1 MFSLRSVV
9 ESFGVRDGSICK
21 PASLTSSLFD
31 INRVCRSSYIQ
42 TPAYYA
48 VAMPVSLS
56 SAFLLK
62 WEVVGL
68 WVGVALA
75 LVIVA
80 GLQIIVVYMTK
91 WDKVVEDAYIRVVDV
106 E

>member
-1 MFSLRSVV
+1 
-9 ESFGVRDGSICK
+9 
-21 PASLTSSLFD
+21 
-31 INRVCRSSYIQ
+31 
-42 TPAYYA
+42 
-48 VAMPVSLS
+48 MPVSVC

-80 GLQIIVVYMTK
+80 GLQMIVVYLTK
-91 WDKVVEDAYIRVVDV
+91 WDKVVEDGYSRTVNV